1 MKESILYAWREIT
14 RRRLRTAGIIAG
26 YAVAAALMVF
36 SVSLAGFSIRGTG
49 STLEYT
55 GAQFIGFVYSTPG
68 NTPEV
73 RFNKPE
79 NEGFLVYNYPVVPFP
94 AELVE
99 VIRRSPNVK
108 HASPLLAF
116 TVGTDDDSD
125 RTWILAGF
133 DPSDMEAVRMASC
146 SDTDI
151 VEGRFLEPGDR
162 RLVLLEQTFAD
173 AQQHGTGDMLSF
185 GDLEFT
191 VAGILSPGTRPA
203 KADIYMP
210 YYEAIEVLNTRIKEP
225 VRNIANV
232 VLVDGISSILTVRAQ
247 NDVREI
253 LGYNS
258 STLGYGCFNPAGAAI
273 GITLRGMRLT
283 GLAVFLTIFIFI
295 AASQY
300 FAVVE
305 RRREIGVL
313 KAIGWSDR
321 DVVKQEMAGSF
332 IQSAAG
338 SLAGCTVA
346 ILFLAF
352 MPLQRWLG
360 IDDVFSLSLETAVI
374 AAGFGITVVSGT
386 IAGAVSATMTLRLK
400 PAKVLRTI

>member
-14 RRRLRTAGIIAG
+14 RRRLRTTGIIAG
-26 YAVAAALMVF
+26 YAVAAALMVI
-36 SVSLAGFSIRGTG
+36 SVTLAGFSITGTG

-55 GAQFIGFVYSTPG
+55 GAQFIGFVYSAPG

-79 NEGFLVYNYPVVPFP
+79 TEGFLVYNYPVVPFP

-99 VIRRSPNVK
+99 VIIRSPNVK
-108 HASPLLAF
+108 HASPLLTF

-125 RTWILAGF
+125 RSWILAGF
-133 DPSDMEAVRMASC
+133 DPFDMEAVRMASC

-151 VEGRFLEPGDR
+151 VEGRFLAPGDR

-173 AQQHGTGDMLSF
+173 AQQYATGDMISF
-185 GDLEFT
+185 GQLEFT

-210 YYEAIEVLNTRIKEP
+210 YEEAIEVLNTRIKEP

-247 NDVREI
+247 NDVKEI

-295 AASQY
+295 AASQF
-300 FAVVE
+300 FAVIE

-313 KAIGWSDR
+313 KAIGWSDK

-338 SLAGCTVA
+338 GLAGCIIA
-346 ILFLAF
+346 IALLAF
-352 MPLQRWLG
+352 LPLQQWLG
-360 IDDVFSLSLETAVI
+360 IEDMSSLSLETVVI
-374 AAGFGITVVSGT
+374 AAGLGITVVSGT
-386 IAGAVSATMTLRLK
+386 LAGAVSATMSLRLK

>member
-1 MKESILYAWREIT
+1 MKEQIIYAWREIK
-14 RRRLRTAGIIAG
+14 RRRHRSTGVIAG
-26 YAVAAALMVF
+26 YAVAAAMMVIT
-36 SVSLAGFSIRGTG
+36 VSLAGFSIMGTG

-55 GAQFIGFVYSTPG
+55 GAQFIGFVYSNPG

-73 RFNKPE
+73 RFNKPD
-79 NEGFLVYNYPVVPFP
+79 NEALLVYNYPVVPFP
-94 AELVE
+94 VELIE
-99 VIRRSPNVK
+99 VIKQSPYVK
-108 HASPLLAF
+108 HASPLLTF
-116 TVGTDDDSD
+116 TVGTDDDSG
-125 RTWILAGF
+125 RSRVLAGF
-133 DPSDMEAVRMASC
+133 DPADMEAVRMASC

-151 VEGRFLEPGDR
+151 VEGRFLAPGDR

-173 AQQHGTGDMLSF
+173 AEEYATGDMISF
-185 GDLEFT
+185 GQLEFT

-203 KADIYMP
+203 KGDIYMP
-210 YYEAIEVLNTRIKEP
+210 FDEAIEVLNTRISEP

-232 VLVDGISSILTVRAQ
+232 VLVDGASSLLTVRAQ

-253 LGYNS
+253 LGFNS
-258 STLGYGCFNPAGAAI
+258 STIGYSCFNPAGAAI

-283 GLAVFLTIFIFI
+283 GLAVFLAIFTFI

-338 SLAGCTVA
+338 ALAGCVFA
-346 ILFLAF
+346 VLFLAF
-352 MPLQRWLG
+352 LPLQQWLG
-360 IDDVFSLSLETAVI
+360 IEEMFPLSLETAVV
-374 AAGFGITVVSGT
+374 AAGFILTVIPGT
-386 IAGAVSATMTLRLK
+386 IAGAVSATVSLRLK
-400 PAKVLRTI
+400 PAKILRTI